1 MTFRFLGLPSFIF
14 SPTLEANTDKL
25 TADETGYTSSEDD
38 NSRSGHYQSI
48 KHVPHKS
55 PKVSAAHARS
65 GVARSGGHMRSP
77 QDTSDLSMPPGLHY
91 TPGGWIVDIRHVKS
105 ELCLTMLNNRVGV

>member
-1 MTFRFLGLPSFIF
+1 MEELDISLPGIAKFFF

-25 TADETGYTSSEDD
+25 AADETGYTSSEDD

-91 TPGGWIVDIRHVKS
+91 NPGGGIS
-105 ELCLTMLNNRVGV
+105 GM

>member
-1 MTFRFLGLPSFIF
+1 MTFRFLGLPSFIS

-25 TADETGYTSSEDD
+25 AADETGYTSSEDD

-65 GVARSGGHMRSP
+65 GGHPRSGGHMRSP

-91 TPGGWIVDIRHVKS
+91 TPGGWIS
-105 ELCLTMLNNRVGV
+105 GM

>member
-1 MTFRFLGLPSFIF
+1 MNICIMRHGGWRSLTFRFLGLPSFIF

-25 TADETGYTSSEDD
+25 ATDETGYTSSEDD

-91 TPGGWIVDIRHVKS
+91 TPGRLISG
-105 ELCLTMLNNRVGV
+105 M